1 MKRVH
6 LQPGAKYGR
15 YVLLRALLDEIAKRV
30 EELGLDALALQVVND
45 IGNAASRVDEAGQ
58 SYLFTINLHVLA
70 EEVSLV
76 VELADDAI
84 DVRTGRETLC
94 DVFELA
100 HVHMLSAV
108 LDAF

>member
-1 MKRVH
+1 M
-6 LQPGAKYGR
+6 
-15 YVLLRALLDEIAKRV
+15 
-30 EELGLDALALQVVND
+30 ND
-45 IGNAASRVDEAGQ
+45 IGNAASRVDESGQ
-58 SYLFTINLHVLA
+58 SDFITINLHVLV
-70 EEVSLV
+70 EKVSLA

-84 DVRTGRETLC
+84 DVRTGRETMS